1 MGRILG
7 VDYGDSRIGLS
18 ISDQTKSIAFPFK
31 TIKNNNSIDYLIEF
45 FRKLMVEKKIESI
58 VLGLPLGMNGKDTN
72 QTKKVR
78 LFSKSIKIL
87 GLPVFFQDERLTSIS
102 AKRSLIK
109 ENIKTGHN
117 KWKIDERA
125 ATIFLQQFLD
135 MNY

>member
-7 VDYGDSRIGLS
+7 VDYGDSRIGLA

-31 TIKNNNSIDYLIEF
+31 TIKNNNSIDSLIEF

-102 AKRSLIK
+102 AKKSLIK

-135 MNY
+135 MN